1 MYMYK
6 PSKQLVCSVVIV
18 DQYGFVDVDPHSKNS
33 LWMWMWIFF
42 VVDIFCGCGC
52 GYFLWMIFCCGCGCG
67 YFLWM
72 IFFVDVDVDVG
83 GYLWMWICGFVDI
96 LLLCFSFLF
105 LNITWQCPSCPTR
118 LNQLAHCSGLYSII
132 SMYT

>member
-1 MYMYK
+1 MD
-6 PSKQLVCSVVIV
+6 L
-18 DQYGFVDVDPHSKNS
+18 YGFVDVDPHSKNS

-72 IFFVDVDVDVG
+72 IFFVDVDVD
-83 GYLWMWICGFVDI
+83 
-96 LLLCFSFLF
+96 CFFLAF
-105 LNITWQCPSCPTR
+105 LHV
-118 LNQLAHCSGLYSII
+118 LGHF
-132 SMYT
+132 